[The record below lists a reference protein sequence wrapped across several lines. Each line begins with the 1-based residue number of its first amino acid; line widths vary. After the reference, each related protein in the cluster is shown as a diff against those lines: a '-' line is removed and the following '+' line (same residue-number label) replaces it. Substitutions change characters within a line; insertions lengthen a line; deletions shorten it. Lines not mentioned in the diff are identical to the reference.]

1 MGPCCN
7 LDANVFD
14 RNVDVLNMRL
24 VWLCIYTILGHT
36 LNVAFKIGY
45 QLVFSIIE
53 RAWALESDRPGIGS

>member
-45 QLVFSIIE
+45 QLVF
-53 RAWALESDRPGIGS
+53 LV